1 MTTRTLT
8 IVSAGLGQ
16 PSSTRL
22 LGERIADAAASALE
36 QKDVEVVREVVEL
49 RDHAR
54 DLTNNLLTFS
64 ASDELQAVKDVVVG
78 SDGLIAVSPVY
89 SASYS
94 GLFKTFFDLIDRG
107 SLDDLPVALG
117 ATGGTPRHSL
127 ALDHAMRPLFAHLRA
142 ATVPTAVY
150 AASQDW
156 GDHSGDGEAHEALQE
171 RIVRA
176 GEQLAG
182 MVLAREK
189 RTVVDPYA
197 VTVPFDQLRT
207 G

>member
-16 PSSTRL
+16 PSSSRL
-22 LGERIADAAASALE
+22 LAGRIAQAATTALE
-36 QKDVEVVREVVEL
+36 QKRVEVVVEVVEL
-49 RDHAR
+49 RDQAQ
-54 DLTNNLLTFS
+54 DLTNNLLTS
-64 ASDELQAVKDVVVG
+64 YASEALQAVKDLVVA

-94 GLFKTFFDLIDRG
+94 GLFKTFFDLLERG
-107 SLDDLPVALG
+107 ALDDLPVALA

-127 ALDHAMRPLFAHLRA
+127 ALEHAMRPLFAHLRA

-156 GDHSGDGEAHEALQE
+156 GDHSDDGDAHEALQE

-176 GEQLAG
+176 GGQLAD
-182 MVLAREK
+182 MVLAREQ
-189 RTVVDPYA
+189 RTVEDPYA
-197 VTVPFDQLRT
+197 VTVPFEQLRT